1 MRLFTASVLLVSA
14 IGCASH
20 LSAQE
25 ASNALDFTLD
35 SIDGKPYALSQ
46 HKGEVVLLVNVAS
59 K

>member
-1 MRLFTASVLLVSA
+1 MRLLTASVLLISA
-14 IGCASH
+14 VGCAPFA
-20 LSAQE
+20 SAQE
-25 ASNALDFTLD
+25 ANNVLDFTMD